1 MRSLL
6 INLSGRPG
14 SFSCGDV
21 IQEYFYRLLEA
32 VVERKGVEFGAHFI
46 RNVISRNLHHFAR
59 IKLDLRVGIGLA
71 ERSSHH
77 KTPHTRPEVQTL
89 LETYR
94 TTELH
99 RCRPGRSYNDND
111 TDNWRRGLETLW
123 NGRLAKWIS
132 DTVNT
137 RGLNSVRSS
146 ASAGPNI
153 MDIDTR
159 DECDDDDVDE
169 DEEALSISQGVTVG
183 TRHMLNG
190 ELVTD
195 TIDLDEVD
203 DIMED
208 IERED
213 EEEGDGEEEQ

>member
-1 MRSLL
+1 
-6 INLSGRPG
+6 
-14 SFSCGDV
+14 
-21 IQEYFYRLLEA
+21 
-32 VVERKGVEFGAHFI
+32 
-46 RNVISRNLHHFAR
+46 
-59 IKLDLRVGIGLA
+59 
-71 ERSSHH
+71 
-77 KTPHTRPEVQTL
+77 
-89 LETYR
+89 
-94 TTELH
+94 
-99 RCRPGRSYNDND
+99 
-111 TDNWRRGLETLW
+111 
-123 NGRLAKWIS
+123 
-132 DTVNT
+132 
-137 RGLNSVRSS
+137 
-146 ASAGPNI
+146 